1 LAVASESSTV
11 TDEREADTDE
21 PADHGLGDPSEPGEV
36 PKPGQSDDPSDPDP
50 VELGMALLAHCEDPE
65 LSVAE
70 AVDRLETITTD
81 PRVTRE
87 ILETAEADGIIE
99 REETTIEPVGGNYV
113 NFESQVVVREGE
125 FTCRRCGAEISTGH
139 FVNFDAGELGPFGSS
154 CIRKVTGRE

>member
-1 LAVASESSTV
+1 MPAESGG
-11 TDEREADTDE
+11 
-21 PADHGLGDPSEPGEV
+21 PDPG
-36 PKPGQSDDPSDPDP
+36 DPDP
-50 VELGMALLAHCEDPE
+50 VELGVALLAHCEDPA

-113 NFESQVVVREGE
+113 NFDRQIIVRDGE
-125 FTCRRCGAEISTGH
+125 FTCQRCGAEISTGH